1 MNIVNRPKSKGSSKP
16 PKRRAAKCK
25 SNTPSAPIS
34 LYRSETTKLAR
45 VDSPPSQLAPS
56 NPAGHGLTRSDLAKM
71 HPDLLGDAAYLRV
84 SDKMLLPEEMRDA
97 AALGSAHF
105 CRQMLPADA
114 LERLALSQLLLAHGR
129 TAWLTKLL
137 TDQSDAPSFEVISE
151 ACERATGSF
160 VRLMRAFGEYRRP
173 FSSGTS
179 VSIGQANL
187 AHQQVVQNFPKGEAR
202 GKNGVRTRIAHKGTA
217 VAEELSADGEGPK
230 VIAEC
235 HPENAALE
243 EEHGASNAQRKGEK
257 RDEPTKARS
266 ALRKRN
272 CL

>member
-1 MNIVNRPKSKGSSKP
+1 
-16 PKRRAAKCK
+16 
-25 SNTPSAPIS
+25 
-34 LYRSETTKLAR
+34 
-45 VDSPPSQLAPS
+45 
-56 NPAGHGLTRSDLAKM
+56 M

-97 AALGSAHF
+97 AALGPAHF
-105 CRQMLPADA
+105 CTQMLPADA

-137 TDQSDAPSFEVISE
+137 TDQRDVQSFEVISE

-187 AHQQVVQNFPKGEAR
+187 AHQQVVQNFPKGGAR
-202 GKNGVRTRIAHKGTA
+202 GKNGVRTRIAPKGTA
-217 VAEELSADGEGPK
+217 VPEALSADDEGPK
-230 VIAEC
+230 VFAEC
-235 HPENAALE
+235 HPEKLPLE
-243 EEHGASNAQRKGEK
+243 EKHGASNARGKGEK
-257 RDEPTKARS
+257 RDEPAKARS

>member
-1 MNIVNRPKSKGSSKP
+1 
-16 PKRRAAKCK
+16 
-25 SNTPSAPIS
+25 
-34 LYRSETTKLAR
+34 
-45 VDSPPSQLAPS
+45 
-56 NPAGHGLTRSDLAKM
+56 
-71 HPDLLGDAAYLRV
+71 
-84 SDKMLLPEEMRDA
+84 
-97 AALGSAHF
+97 
-105 CRQMLPADA
+105 MLPADA

-137 TDQSDAPSFEVISE
+137 TDQSDAQSFGVISE

-187 AHQQVVQNFPKGEAR
+187 AHQQVVQNFPKGEAGR
-202 GKNGVRTRIAHKGTA
+202 KNGVRTRIAHKGTA
-217 VAEELSADGEGPK
+217 FAEALSADDEGPK

-235 HPENAALE
+235 HPEQAALE
-243 EEHGASNAQRKGEK
+243 EKHGASNPRGKGEK
-257 RDEPTKARS
+257 RGKPTKARS